1 MPQPPVIPS
10 SRRAS
15 CDSDTPRSFRRKI
28 SFYNISVFI
37 YFPVM
42 TNPSCCSFYSAT
54 GGIFLL
60 VLYAGGQSRKEASWG
75 ILFVVKGILIHS
87 ACGLLTHLFA
97 RPSAEKFV
105 LQVMFLQR
113 GWNLLY
119 SPITTIAHLRVRG
132 RVRSKSTK

>member
-1 MPQPPVIPS
+1 M
-10 SRRAS
+10 
-15 CDSDTPRSFRRKI
+15 
-28 SFYNISVFI
+28 
-37 YFPVM
+37 
-42 TNPSCCSFYSAT
+42 
-54 GGIFLL
+54 L

-75 ILFVVKGILIHS
+75 ILFVVRGILIHS